1 MEITINKESIFKAV
15 AMNVSIIARSLLDSD
30 GNSLYDKVVIQER
43 DNDALEQYFVKAFSV
58 LKTLFRDFLTKVE
71 ENVITINNP
80 CNKGVLA
87 ESIEEMANNY
97 IVERLTADWLKIKSP
112 EHATIYLNE
121 SEASLSELRKK
132 VYFKDAPELK
142 LYGEE

>member
-1 MEITINKESIFKAV
+1 MEITINKENIFKAV

-43 DNDALEQYFVKAFSV
+43 DNDVLEQYFVKAFSV

>member
-43 DNDALEQYFVKAFSV
+43 DNDALEQSFVKAFSA

-97 IVERLTADWLKIKSP
+97 VIERLTADWLKIKSP